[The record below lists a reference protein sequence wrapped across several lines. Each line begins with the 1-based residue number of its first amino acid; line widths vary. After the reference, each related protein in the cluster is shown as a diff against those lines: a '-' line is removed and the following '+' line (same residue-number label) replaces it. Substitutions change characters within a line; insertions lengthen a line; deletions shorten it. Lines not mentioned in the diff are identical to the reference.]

1 MSIQSWK
8 KEFYPVD
15 ASKCRKS
22 ILKALKHTLLKYTG
36 TLKKNLKKHDIEKGK
51 GSGRLFDCRGM
62 SYGKLGFG
70 EDTCALCNNPSDF
83 PDCEKCVLYESGNGC
98 LSENDGDW
106 KSPYHVFTIDN
117 DPMPMIRIVKKL
129 IVKEEKNA
137 KNAKPKN
144 AKKEIS

>member
-36 TLKKNLKKHDIEKGK
+36 TLKKNLKKHDIEKEK

-62 SYGKLGFG
+62 SYGKFGFG
-70 EDTCALCNNPSDF
+70 EDTCALCPNNF
-83 PDCEKCVLYESGNGC
+83 PDCSTCILYKSGNGC
-98 LSENDGDW
+98 LEDYDEDKIN
-106 KSPYHVFTIDN
+106 PYRFFVSDS
-117 DPMPMIRIVKKL
+117 DPKPMIRILKKL
-129 IVKEEKNA
+129 ITENEKNA
-137 KNAKPKN
+137 KNAK
-144 AKKEIS
+144 KEIS